1 MKEKKIKKRKG
12 FVEKISLTKTNY
24 LVFLIGVLVIT
35 AGYFLMATGG
45 TQSTQS
51 LTISPIFLLIGYLI
65 IVPISIFI
73 GGDES
78 DKSSD

>member
-12 FVEKISLTKTNY
+12 FVENISLKKTNY
-24 LVFLIGVLVIT
+24 LVFLIGVVIIT

-45 TQSTQS
+45 TKSTQS

-65 IVPISIFI
+65 IIPISIFI
-73 GGDES
+73 GGDKSE
-78 DKSSD
+78 KSSD